1 MGRAGV
7 TSMLASPERQR
18 RQRAAPLAL
27 LLLGWGLGL
36 GPLAHAVLAHG
47 EPRVRD
53 SAEQSWLRHAL
64 SARPARPT
72 RGDAA
77 PTHRHAPG
85 APEHLQ
91 LAVSATAV
99 CLAVAL
105 LLQRVWTLAAPAW
118 RTPLLPRWW
127 RPAVAGAP

>member
-1 MGRAGV
+1 MVRAGV

-47 EPRVRD
+47 ERLVRD
-53 SAEQSWLRHAL
+53 SAEQGWLRH
-64 SARPARPT
+64 SGSGHPAQPA
-72 RGDAA
+72 RGDAV
-77 PTHRHAPG
+77 PSHRHAPG

-91 LAVSATAV
+91 LAASATLV
-99 CLAVAL
+99 CLAVAVL
-105 LLQRVWTLAAPAW
+105 LYRVWTLAAPAW
-118 RTPLLPRWW
+118 RAPQLPRWW
-127 RPAVAGAP
+127 PPAVPGAP